1 MHISGVVIYCKE
13 DHSKSFIRVC
23 LVLHNAKA
31 RQRYPKI
38 EIDRTFYKCLI
49 HTLGVHLAT

>member
-1 MHISGVVIYCKE
+1 MHISGVVTYCKE

-38 EIDRTFYKCLI
+38 ENWEFTSPPRGGMHFYS
-49 HTLGVHLAT
+49 